1 MRFFALTEFC
11 PIGSSFC
18 ADHAC
23 KNCTM
28 RVPLAGCPA
37 LTFEF
42 QISGRRIWKASR
54 SSAARRRACRWCSWR
69 SPAAVS
75 RPDSPPRT
83 SAQPA
88 QEAAQDAHRTNPCD
102 A

>member
-18 ADHAC
+18 VDRAC
-23 KNCTM
+23 KVSTM
-28 RVPLAGCPA
+28 GMLIAGCTV

-75 RPDSPPRT
+75 RPDS
-83 SAQPA
+83 SV
-88 QEAAQDAHRTNPCD
+88 
-102 A
+102 

>member
-42 QISGRRIWKASR
+42 HLRRRRIWNHRDMPVVAQLPR
-54 SSAARRRACRWCSWR
+54 GRGTRRGLRQRHRRHPVRGLRWRRRRHVER
-69 SPAAVS
+69 GGRHQHV
-75 RPDSPPRT
+75 R
-83 SAQPA
+83 
-88 QEAAQDAHRTNPCD
+88 
-102 A
+102 